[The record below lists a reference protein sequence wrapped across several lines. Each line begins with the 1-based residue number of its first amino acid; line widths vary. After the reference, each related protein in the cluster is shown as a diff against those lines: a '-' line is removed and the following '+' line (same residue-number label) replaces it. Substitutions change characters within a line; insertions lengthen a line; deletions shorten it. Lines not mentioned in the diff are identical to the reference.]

1 LSEPMSRRETEINHE
16 GHEEREDEIFFSFAC
31 FVLVVVGIIYF
42 LRTGSTSNF
51 RKYEE

>member
-1 LSEPMSRRETEINHE
+1 MSRARNKVSHE
-16 GHEEREDEIFFSFAC
+16 GHEGDEDEIFFSFTC
-31 FVLVVVGIIYF
+31 FVLFVVGIIYF